1 MFPSCRLLTKVR
13 PGTLVI
19 TCACTTQ
26 DRCHFESTRLRCKY
40 LLEATDTPSAR
51 RRRRGAGRS
60 VEAWWEHFHV
70 CSIHSVIQQ
79 FTQHTSSSSCP
90 PCHAHARAR
99 TRTHTHMQMPQNA
112 TQTCTNKFYLIFLPL
127 MELLPLISASFP
139 RWVARVG
146 SSFSSL
152 LGLFWL
158 SSVIH

>member
-1 MFPSCRLLTKVR
+1 MSLSRRLLTKVH
-13 PGTLVI
+13 PGTLAI

-26 DRCHFESTRLRCKY
+26 DRCHFESTLLRCKY
-40 LLEATDTPSAR
+40 LLEATDTASAWR
-51 RRRRGAGRS
+51 RRRCAGRS
-60 VEAWWEHFHV
+60 VEAWWERFHV

-79 FTQHTSSSSCP
+79 FTQRTSSSSCP
-90 PCHAHARAR
+90 PCHAH
-99 TRTHTHMQMPQNA
+99 THTQMPQND
-112 TQTCTNKFYLIFLPL
+112 TQRCTNKFSLIFLPL

-158 SSVIH
+158 SSVMR

>member
-1 MFPSCRLLTKVR
+1 MSPSCRLLAKVR
-13 PGTLVI
+13 PGTLAI

-26 DRCHFESTRLRCKY
+26 DQGHFESTQLRCKY
-40 LLEATDTPSAR
+40 PLEATDPPSAR
-51 RRRRGAGRS
+51 RRRRCAGRS
-60 VEAWWEHFHV
+60 VEAWWERFHV

-90 PCHAHARAR
+90 PCHAHARAL
-99 TRTHTHMQMPQNA
+99 THMQMPQND
-112 TQTCTNKFYLIFLPL
+112 TQTCTNKCYLIFVPL

>member
-1 MFPSCRLLTKVR
+1 MSLSCRLSTKVY

-26 DRCHFESTRLRCKY
+26 DQCHFESTLLRCKY
-40 LLEATDTPSAR
+40 LLEATDTPSAWR
-51 RRRRGAGRS
+51 RRRCAGRS
-60 VEAWWEHFHV
+60 VEAWWERFHV

-90 PCHAHARAR
+90 PCHAHTHARAR
-99 TRTHTHMQMPQNA
+99 TCKCHRMTHKH
-112 TQTCTNKFYLIFLPL
+112 TCKNKFYLIFLPL

-139 RWVARVG
+139 RWVTRVG

-152 LGLFWL
+152 LGWFWL